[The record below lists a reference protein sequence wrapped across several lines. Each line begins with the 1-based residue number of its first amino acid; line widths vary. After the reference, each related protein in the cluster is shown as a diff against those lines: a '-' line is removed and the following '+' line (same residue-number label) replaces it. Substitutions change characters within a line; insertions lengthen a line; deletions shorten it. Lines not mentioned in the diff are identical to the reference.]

1 MASNASIVRR
11 WEAKLKFR
19 QRRLKAAK
27 SQRKWWA
34 KQYHKAK
41 PGTKRRAYTYRQ
53 VKKRDEKIKLRQ
65 RQVDSARR
73 VIARHTP
80 KTQHMSSKGLNMLIR
95 EEGSVPYA
103 YNDPAG
109 HATFGVGHLIHHG
122 PVTVADQRKWG
133 TRSHPKTSLVMPTLR
148 KDIRKYEDAVRKAVR
163 RGLSQHEFDAL
174 VSLCFNIGTG
184 GFASSTVVRRLN
196 AGDKRGAA
204 DAILMWDNPSMLR
217 PRRERERRLFLT
229 GRYS

>member
-1 MASNASIVRR
+1 MISDASIVRR
-11 WEAKLKFR
+11 WKAKLKVR
-19 QRRLKAAK
+19 QALLAAAQKRR
-27 SQRKWWA
+27 SWWS

-41 PGTKRRAYTYRQ
+41 PGTKRRTYTYRR
-53 VKKRDEKIKLRQ
+53 VKKEDETIKLRKQ
-65 RQVDSARR
+65 QVADAKK

-80 KTQHMSSKGLNMLIR
+80 MAQHMSTRGLEMLIR
-95 EEGSVPYA
+95 EEGSIPYA

-109 HATFGVGHLIHHG
+109 HATFGVGHLIHYG
-122 PVTVADQRKWG
+122 PVTAADQRKWG
-133 TRSHPKTSLVMPTLR
+133 TRSHPKTSLVLPTLK
-148 KDIRKYEDAVRKAVR
+148 KDIKKYESAVRKAVKVP
-163 RGLSQHEFDAL
+163 LKQHEFDAL

-184 GFASSTVVRRLN
+184 GFSSSTVVHRLN